1 MKQSPYEMFLDRL
14 DPSWR
19 GDQLAFFRI
28 AAEAGPEAVEDLASR
43 VHRVS
48 CSAGLRRLALEFSYY
63 FPWPEWAPVVDRVL
77 KHEKDLALFETGAR
91 ALGRIGTPEAL
102 EALRSLS
109 LSRATPGFR
118 EIVAQALHE
127 SDPAEAFQHHFS
139 RLLQGSAQPG
149 EANESAHQLAK
160 MLGPDSLA
168 PLKAGVS
175 HPDPLVFRHA
185 LRLIGLIP
193 SKEAAT
199 FLHDYFKDTHLD
211 ALEDR
216 ETRTLLSSF
225 RTLPRPEVREKVI
238 QILEGRW
245 QEKLPEAAADLG
257 SADVERSKA
266 AVGVLRATGTGVLD
280 TLLLDT
286 LIASTED
293 KPAHLAKHL
302 TQAGE
307 TAQQRSRRIDFALDS
322 AAQSL
327 SKMVGKG
334 LLEQASLL
342 STLAEALRRATA
354 NAGVASALARLV
366 PVARQELVD
375 LLIDHSE
382 GALRAAAVEVLG
394 ERKDPGFRAAF
405 LKLRRD
411 AIAEISERSLWHLG
425 QLPDP
430 AGTARALLGDRDPEE
445 ARVGLRF
452 ITMHRLEPLVPDL
465 LELTSREIPED
476 LLIAALAT
484 LGGLGSAQ
492 AVEPLLALLHS
503 GQNPPVQAAIGG
515 ALRDLGDPAG
525 ALALCAKAKELNS
538 ATLHTLAVEALARA
552 HGIPERPLPASASEA
567 LLQATRAAW
576 ADRRPWAFRRRIA
589 DALLVLHAQDAGVWA
604 PLVDLFQATL
614 SEKRNP
620 GSVPSEDLGHLN
632 TSARRLAQKGKG

>member
-14 DPSWR
+14 DPTWR
-19 GDQLAFFRI
+19 EDQLAFFRI
-28 AAEAGPEAVEDLASR
+28 AAEAGAEAVEELASR

-48 CSAGLRRLALEFSYY
+48 CPAGLRLLALEFTYY
-63 FPWPEWAPVVDRVL
+63 FPWPEWVPVVDRVL

-102 EALRSLS
+102 EALRNLS

-118 EIVAQALHE
+118 EIVAQALQE

-139 RLLQGSAQPG
+139 RLLKGSAQPG
-149 EANESAHQLAK
+149 EANEGAHQLAK

-168 PLKAGVS
+168 PLKVGVS
-175 HPDPLVFRHA
+175 HPDPLVFRHS

-193 SKEAAT
+193 TQEAAA

-216 ETRTLLSSF
+216 ETRTLLSTF
-225 RTLPRPEVREKVI
+225 RTLPRPEVRDKVI
-238 QILEGRW
+238 QTLAGRW
-245 QEKLPEAAADLG
+245 QEKLPEAAGDLG
-257 SADVERSKA
+257 SAEAELSKA
-266 AVGVLRATGTGVLD
+266 ALGALRAAATGVLD

-286 LIASTED
+286 LIASTEE

-307 TAQQRSRRIDFALDS
+307 AAQQRSRRIDFALDS
-322 AAQSL
+322 AAQALSL
-327 SKMVGKG
+327 MAGKG
-334 LLEQASLL
+334 LIEPAPLL
-342 STLAEALRRATA
+342 PTLAEALRRATA

-366 PVARQELVD
+366 PVASQDLVD
-375 LLIDHSE
+375 LLTSQSE

-394 ERKDPGFRAAF
+394 ERKEPGFHPAF

-411 AIAEISERSLWHLG
+411 AIADIAERSLWHLG
-425 QLPDP
+425 QLSDP
-430 AGTARALLGDRDPEE
+430 VATARTLLNDRDPEDV
-445 ARVGLRF
+445 RVGLRF
-452 ITMHRLEPLVPDL
+452 IAMHRLEHLVPDL
-465 LELTSREIPED
+465 LEVASRETPED
-476 LLIAALAT
+476 LLVAVLGT

-492 AVEPLLALLHS
+492 AREPLLALLHS
-503 GQNPPVQAAIGG
+503 GQTPAIQVALGE

-538 ATLHTLAVEALARA
+538 STLHTLAVEALARA
-552 HGIPERPLPASASEA
+552 HGNPERPLPASASEA
-567 LLQATRAAW
+567 LLLATRAAW

-589 DALLVLHAQDAGVWA
+589 DALLALQAQDAGIWG
-604 PLVDLFQATL
+604 PLVELFQATL
-614 SEKRNP
+614 TEKRNP

-632 TSARRLAQKGKG
+632 TSARTLAQRGKS